1 MKKPD
6 SLAEEESSKAGPVDL
21 AQRLERYRGRVEAE
35 GRRRSLK
42 VIDRAIEDAN
52 KSSDVET

>member
-6 SLAEEESSKAGPVDL
+6 SLAEEESSKAAPVDL